1 MAWTDFDF
9 TSSLIPVQAHITYN
23 TILTILYEM
32 GGGIFREMELSYICS
47 KISSSYISGSEIF

>member
-32 GGGIFREMELSYICS
+32 GGGGYFGKWNFLIFAQ
-47 KISSSYISGSEIF
+47 K

>member
-32 GGGIFREMELSYICS
+32 GDGGRGGGGYFGKWNFLIFAQ
-47 KISSSYISGSEIF
+47 K